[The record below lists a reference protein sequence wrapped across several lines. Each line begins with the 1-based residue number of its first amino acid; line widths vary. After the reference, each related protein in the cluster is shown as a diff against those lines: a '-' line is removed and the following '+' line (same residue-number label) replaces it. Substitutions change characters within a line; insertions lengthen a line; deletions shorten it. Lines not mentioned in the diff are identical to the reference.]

1 MANAWFCPVQSI
13 CRRECPTL
21 GVKEPIMSVLSIQA
35 IPLISTRRTRLW
47 LFLVVG
53 IVALLIVLH
62 LLPGWDTSM
71 QATLGLPTLTVLGIF
86 LVALVCEY
94 MDSSLGMGYGT
105 TLTPLLMLS
114 GFEPLQI
121 VPAVLLS
128 ELMTGLAA
136 GFLHQRDGN
145 VDFLRDQRARKTIL
159 LLGSLSGIGAL
170 LAVWVAVSISKFW
183 LGLFITVI
191 ILAMGIII
199 LLTRQRQI
207 PYRAGG
213 IVAIGAVAAF
223 NKGLSGG
230 GYGPLVTA
238 GQVVSGL
245 PAKHAVAV
253 TSVTESLTCLIG
265 VLAYLALG
273 MTIAW
278 ELAVPL
284 ALGALLSV
292 PMATLT
298 VRRSSEAGLRG
309 AVGLFT
315 LILGGVAL
323 MKLL

>member
-1 MANAWFCPVQSI
+1 MPALTLTSALPPLSS
-13 CRRECPTL
+13 RRTQLWLLLVSGVL
-21 GVKEPIMSVLSIQA
+21 GVLA
-35 IPLISTRRTRLW
+35 I
-47 LFLVVG
+47 
-53 IVALLIVLH
+53 LH
-62 LLPGWDTSM
+62 FLPGWEVRA
-71 QATLGLPTLTVLGIF
+71 QATLGISALTMMAIF
-86 LVALVCEY
+86 LAALACEY

-105 TLTPLLMLS
+105 TLTPLLMLA

-121 VPAVLLS
+121 VPAVLIS
-128 ELMTGLAA
+128 ELMTGLTA
-136 GFLHQRDGN
+136 GLLHQRDGN
-145 VDFLRDQRARKTIL
+145 VDFLNDARARRTTL

-183 LGLFITVI
+183 LGLFITAI
-191 ILAMGIII
+191 ILAMGVVI
-199 LLTRQRQI
+199 LLTRNRQI

-213 IVAIGAVAAF
+213 IVTVGAIAAF

-253 TSVTESLTCLIG
+253 TSVAESLTCLIG
-265 VLAYLALG
+265 VLGYLAMG
-273 MTIAW
+273 KSIAW

-298 VRRSSEAGLRG
+298 VSRSSEASLRG
-309 AVGLFT
+309 IVGLCT
-315 LILGGVAL
+315 LILGVVAL
-323 MKLL
+323 IKLI

>member
-1 MANAWFCPVQSI
+1 MPA
-13 CRRECPTL
+13 
-21 GVKEPIMSVLSIQA
+21 LSLA
-35 IPLISTRRTRLW
+35 ALPPLSSRRTRLW
-47 LFLVVG
+47 LMLVSGVVG
-53 IVALLIVLH
+53 LLITLH
-62 LLPGWDTSM
+62 FTPGWNVPA
-71 QATLGLPTLTVLGIF
+71 QATLGLPTFTVLAIF
-86 LVALVCEY
+86 LAALACEY

-105 TLTPLLMLS
+105 TLTPVLLLA

-128 ELMTGLAA
+128 ELMTGLTA
-136 GFLHQRDGN
+136 GLLHQRDGN
-145 VDFLRDQRARKTIL
+145 VDFLHDARARKTTL

-170 LAVWVAVSISKFW
+170 LAVWVAISISKFW
-183 LGLFITVI
+183 LGLIITTI
-191 ILAMGIII
+191 ILAMGMII
-199 LLTRQRQI
+199 LLTRNRQV

-213 IVAIGAVAAF
+213 IVAVGAIAAF

-253 TSVTESLTCLIG
+253 TSVAESLTCLIG
-265 VLAYLALG
+265 VLGYLAMG
-273 MTIAW
+273 KSIAW
-278 ELAVPL
+278 ELAMPL

-298 VRRSSEAGLRG
+298 VSRTSEASLRG
-309 AVGLFT
+309 IVGVVT
-315 LILGGVAL
+315 LILGVVTL

>member
-1 MANAWFCPVQSI
+1 MDTFN
-13 CRRECPTL
+13 RETDMPALTFTAAL
-21 GVKEPIMSVLSIQA
+21 PPLS
-35 IPLISTRRTRLW
+35 SRRTRLW
-47 LFLVVG
+47 LFLVSAILAG
-53 IVALLIVLH
+53 LAMLH
-62 LLPGWDTSM
+62 FTPGWEVT
-71 QATLGLPTLTVLGIF
+71 ARETLNISALALMAIF
-86 LVALVCEY
+86 LAALACEY

-105 TLTPLLMLS
+105 TLTPLLLLA

-136 GFLHQRDGN
+136 GVLHQRDGN
-145 VDFLRDQRARKTIL
+145 VDFLNDPRARRTTL
-159 LLGSLSGIGAL
+159 LLGSLSGIGAV
-170 LAVWVAVSISKFW
+170 LAVWMAVSISKFW
-183 LGLFITVI
+183 LGIFITAIILSMGVI
-191 ILAMGIII
+191 ILI
-199 LLTRQRQI
+199 TRKRQV

-213 IVAIGAVAAF
+213 IVVVGAVAAF

-253 TSVTESLTCLIG
+253 TSVAESLTCLVG
-265 VLAYLALG
+265 LLAYLALG
-273 MTIAW
+273 KSIAW

-298 VRRSSEAGLRG
+298 VSRTSEASLRG
-309 AVGLFT
+309 VVGIVT
-315 LILGGVAL
+315 LALGIVAL
-323 MKLL
+323 LKLL